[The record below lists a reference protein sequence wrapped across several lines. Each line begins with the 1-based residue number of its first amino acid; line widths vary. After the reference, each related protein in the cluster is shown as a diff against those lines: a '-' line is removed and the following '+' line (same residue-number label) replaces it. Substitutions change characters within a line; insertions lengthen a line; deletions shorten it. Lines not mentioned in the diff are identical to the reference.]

1 MMEMLFT
8 VASLIVCPSSS
19 IKGMEKFQGNMKVT
33 IHLKGIRKKP
43 RYQQC
48 IAAVVFEMFDLK
60 ASNICIFS
68 FKSSSSEKD
77 FE

>member
-8 VASLIVCPSSS
+8 VASLIVYPSSS

-33 IHLKGIRKKP
+33 IHLKGIGEKP

-48 IAAVVFEMFDLK
+48 IAVVFEMFDLK